1 MRVVRDVIWIVDIH
15 KAISHGGGVDRR
27 GSSGE
32 KERENY
38 NEAVASCAK
47 RTARS
52 RRAGRTRRDACCGR
66 SGLGRSNFGGWR
78 NGIHGEIS
86 VSKFVRVKASAP
98 RGSTALVTC
107 RNHSESFACCCA
119 AGLSTIKKRTV
130 AIDTQ
135 AQEQLL
141 RHRRVW
147 EQKPIL
153 RRIYNDE
160 FFARLLATR
169 KPNGI
174 SVEVGAGPGFF
185 KQIAPDVV
193 STDLIWC
200 SWLDAVV
207 DAQQLPFRT
216 GSVSNV
222 FGLDMLHH
230 LARPMSFL
238 GEVSRVL
245 VPGGRLILV
254 EPWITPFS
262 YFIFRFLHQERCDL
276 SETPWRDNQ
285 TSGTPAKMAFDGNQ
299 AIPYLLFG
307 KNHQA
312 ETLAALPGLKLVT
325 LDRFC
330 LLAYLLSGGFKPI
343 NLLPEFLYP
352 AVSKFE
358 RITSPLWRSLA
369 ALRVLLVLEKSA

>member
-1 MRVVRDVIWIVDIH
+1 
-15 KAISHGGGVDRR
+15 
-27 GSSGE
+27 
-32 KERENY
+32 
-38 NEAVASCAK
+38 
-47 RTARS
+47 
-52 RRAGRTRRDACCGR
+52 
-66 SGLGRSNFGGWR
+66 
-78 NGIHGEIS
+78 
-86 VSKFVRVKASAP
+86 
-98 RGSTALVTC
+98 
-107 RNHSESFACCCA
+107 
-119 AGLSTIKKRTV
+119 V

-153 RRIYNDE
+153 RRIYDDE
-160 FFARLLATR
+160 FFARLLAAR

-207 DAQQLPFRT
+207 DAQQLPFRA

-230 LARPMSFL
+230 LATPMSFL

-276 SETPWRDNQ
+276 SETPWRHNQ
-285 TSGTPAKMAFDGNQ
+285 TSEAPAKKAFDGNQ

-307 KNHQA
+307 KNHRA

-325 LDRFC
+325 LEPFC
-330 LLAYLLSGGFKPI
+330 LFAYLLSGGFKPM

-352 AVSKFE
+352 AVSTFE

-369 ALRVLLVLEKSA
+369 SLRVLLVLEKSA